1 MKPLAQKK
9 PAKDQRERLV
19 LFGLIELFL
28 QTGKPIG
35 SNTLRENGFEALSSA
50 TIRNYFAKLEE
61 EGLLQQQHSSGG
73 RVPTTAAYKLY
84 AETHRDKPLIDEKD
98 KQALRSHLL
107 KESREVATYLQ
118 QAAEAVSET
127 TQCAVFL
134 SAPRFDQDFIR
145 DVKFMAIDHNRCLAA
160 LITDFGLVHTEI
172 LYSEKKISN
181 FTLKQIE
188 AFFIWKMTGIDK
200 PTMPK
205 EDEALA
211 SRFYKET
218 MLRHLVSYTNFSSAD
233 IYKTGFSKLLAYPD
247 FHDATALANGLSLFE
262 NASQLRNILKECHKS
277 DQVSCWIGDEVKPFS
292 PGATT
297 CAILGIPYK
306 INQSAAGALAILGPN
321 RIPYRH
327 LFGILQIAS
336 DSITESLTRSL
347 YKFKITFRQP
357 KPGSVSYQPGSQD
370 QTQGLLLEDKTTQ
383 SLFQQRDI

>member
-61 EGLLQQQHSSGG
+61 EGLLQQQHLSGG
-73 RVPTTAAYKLY
+73 RTPTPAAYKLY
-84 AETHRDKPLIDEKD
+84 AQAHFDKPLIDEKD
-98 KQALRSHLL
+98 KQALRTNLL
-107 KESREVATYLQ
+107 KESREVAAYLQ
-118 QAAEAVSET
+118 QAAESISEM

-134 SAPRFDQDFIR
+134 SSPRFDQDFIR
-145 DVKFMAIDHNRCLAA
+145 DIKLLAIDNHRCLGA

-172 LYSEKKISN
+172 LYSEKKLSN
-181 FTLKQIE
+181 FTLKRIE
-188 AFFIWKMTGIDK
+188 SYFTWKMTGLDK
-200 PTMPK
+200 PSLAK
-205 EDEALA
+205 EEEALA
-211 SRFYKET
+211 SRFYRET
-218 MLRHLVSYTNFSSAD
+218 MLRRIVSYTNFSSED

-247 FHDATALANGLSLFE
+247 FNDPVSLANGLSLFE
-262 NASQLRNILKECHKS
+262 NGSQLRNILKEGSKA
-277 DQVSCWIGDEVKPFS
+277 DQLNCWIGDDLKRFS
-292 PGATT
+292 SGASS
-297 CAILGIPYK
+297 CAIIAVPYK
-306 INQSAAGALAILGPN
+306 INQSTVGSVAILGPS

-336 DSITESLTRSL
+336 DLITESLTRSL

-357 KPGSVSYQPGSQD
+357 KPESVDYQSDSQD
-370 QTQGLLLEDKTTQ
+370 QAQCLLLEDKTTQ
-383 SLFQQRDI
+383 SLFQQRDP